1 MKVIVIET
9 PRLILRQITW
19 EDLDQLATIL
29 SDPVVMEFYPS
40 IYTYAQTQEHIKR
53 IINCYQENGFGLW
66 ATIHKNSNQLIG
78 RCGLITQQVDG
89 KQEVEIGYLLAKE
102 YWGCGLATEAAIA
115 IRDYALT
122 ELGLHRLI
130 SLIDPRNIA
139 SQKVALK
146 NGMKYEKTS
155 QMWGKKVCVYT
166 IHRE

>member
-1 MKVIVIET
+1 LPCSVIET
-9 PRLILRQITW
+9 PRLILQEITW
-19 EDLDQLATIL
+19 QDVERLATIL

-89 KQEVEIGYLLAKE
+89 KKEIEIGYLLAKE

-115 IRDYALT
+115 IRVFIFANVT
-122 ELGLHRLI
+122 
-130 SLIDPRNIA
+130 A
-139 SQKVALK
+139 
-146 NGMKYEKTS
+146 KYLLLLS
-155 QMWGKKVCVYT
+155 A
-166 IHRE
+166 I